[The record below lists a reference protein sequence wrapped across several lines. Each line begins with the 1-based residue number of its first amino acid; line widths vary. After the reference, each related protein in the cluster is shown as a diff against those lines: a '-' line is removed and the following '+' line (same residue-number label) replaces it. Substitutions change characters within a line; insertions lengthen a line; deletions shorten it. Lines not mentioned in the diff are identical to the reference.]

1 MGARARDSSWPGKL
15 KDSGLGVDQVGGFAT
30 KIVAFIKDKAGDE
43 MVGKVLAAVPAL
55 KQYVD

>member
-1 MGARARDSSWPGKL
+1 
-15 KDSGLGVDQVGGFAT
+15 VDQVGGFAT